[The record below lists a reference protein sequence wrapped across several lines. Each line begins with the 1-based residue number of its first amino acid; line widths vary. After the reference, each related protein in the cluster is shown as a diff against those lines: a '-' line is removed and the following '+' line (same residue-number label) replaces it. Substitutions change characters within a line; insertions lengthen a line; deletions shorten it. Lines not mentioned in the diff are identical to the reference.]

1 MRKKSL
7 LIALMALSFVSGL
20 AKTVVTTPKPVLP
33 VPSRNQLAWQN
44 MEYYAFIHFSIN
56 TFTDQEWGYGDK
68 SPQLF
73 NPTDLDCRQWAR
85 ICKAAGM
92 KGIILTVKH
101 HDGFCLWPSK
111 YTEYSVKNSPWR
123 NGKGDLVREL
133 SNACKEYGLKLGIY
147 LSPWDRNRSDY
158 GQPSYITYFRNQLKE
173 LMTNYGDIFEI
184 WFDGANGGTGYY
196 GGAREKRS
204 IDHTTYYDW
213 ENTYKLIRKLQ
224 PKIVIW
230 ADRAARADLRWCG
243 NEDGSIGETNW
254 SLLPS
259 EGALSASQLRNGVE
273 NGNCWVPGEVNVSL
287 RPGWFYHASEDD
299 NVKTLPKLMDIYYHS
314 RGRNA
319 PLLLNIPI
327 DKHGL
332 VHPNDEKALM
342 EFAATVKRVF
352 ANNLVTKA
360 KVSATNVRGNSS
372 RYKAANVL
380 DALKDTY
387 WATDDSVKSASLTVN
402 FGKPTTFNRFLVQEY
417 ISKGQR
423 VKKFNI
429 EAFVKGKWK
438 RLADETTIGYRRVL
452 CFPSVT
458 ADKLRMNI
466 LDARACPLISSIGV
480 YNADL
485 LLTQPEITRNKAGV
499 ITITPGDKDSQ
510 IFYTL
515 DGRVPTRNSLSYT
528 APLKTD
534 GGKVNIRVR
543 AYDSARGKYS
553 PEAHKQYDI
562 SHAAWKVLGTGNE
575 AAVRAIDGNEQSGWS
590 FGKAAKLPQDFVI
603 DLGSVYTLTG
613 FRYLPIPDTGLLTQ
627 YQFLVSEDNSNWKTV
642 SEGEFSNIVNNP
654 LWQTKTFKAVKA
666 RYINLRAVGVA
677 NGEQAPAYREVD
689 VITEGSLP
697 GY

>member
-1 MRKKSL
+1 MRKKFLTLVGAL
-7 LIALMALSFVSGL
+7 LCCIAGWAGTGVK
-20 AKTVVTTPKPVLP
+20 APAPVLP
-33 VPSRNQLAWQN
+33 LPSKNQLAWQD

-73 NPTDLDCRQWAR
+73 NPTNLDCRQWAR

-101 HDGFCLWPSK
+101 HDGFCLWPSA

-147 LSPWDRNRSDY
+147 LSPWDRNRADY
-158 GQPSYITYFRNQLKE
+158 GKPSYITYFRNQLKE
-173 LMTNYGDIFEI
+173 LLTRYGDVFEI

-196 GGAREKRS
+196 GGARENRNIDRS
-204 IDHTTYYDW
+204 TYYDW
-213 ENTYKLIRKLQ
+213 VNTYKMIRKLQ

-230 ADRAARADLRWCG
+230 GDRAARADLRWCG
-243 NEDGSIGETNW
+243 NEDGSIGRTNW

-259 EGALSASQLRNGVE
+259 TGEITDTERREGDE
-273 NGNCWVPGEVNVSL
+273 NGDRWVPGEVNVSL

-299 NVKTLPKLMDIYYHS
+299 RVKTLPKLMEIYYHS

-352 ANNLVTKA
+352 ANNLASKARVT
-360 KVSATNVRGNSS
+360 ATNVRERNY
-372 RYKAANVL
+372 RYRAANTI
-380 DALKDTY
+380 DASKNTY
-387 WATDDSVKSASLTVN
+387 WATDDSVTKASLTLN
-402 FGKPTTFNRFLVQEY
+402 FGKPVTFNRFLAQEY
-417 ISKGQR
+417 IALGQR

-429 EAFVKGKWK
+429 EALVKGKWK
-438 RLADETTIGYRRVL
+438 KLADETTIGYRRVL
-452 CFPSVT
+452 CFPAVT
-458 ADKLRMNI
+458 TDRLRLNI
-466 LDARACPLISSIGV
+466 TDSKACPLISNIGV

-485 LLTQPEITRNKAGV
+485 ILTQPEIKRNKAGN
-499 ITITPGDKDSQ
+499 ITIIPGDKDSQ
-510 IFYTL
+510 LFYTL
-515 DGRVPTRNSLSYT
+515 DGKQPTKNSLIYK
-528 APLKTD
+528 APIKTE

-543 AYDSARGKYS
+543 AFDPSSGKYS
-553 PEAHKQYDI
+553 PEAHERYDI
-562 SHAAWKVLGTGNE
+562 SHADWKVLGTDNK
-575 AAVRAIDGNEQSGWS
+575 AAVRVIDGDEQTGWS
-590 FGKAAKLPQDFVI
+590 VGKTAKLPQNLVI
-603 DLGSVYTLTG
+603 DLGSIYTLTG
-613 FRYLPIPDTGLLTQ
+613 FRYLPLPPNGLITQ
-627 YQFLVSEDNSNWKTV
+627 YQFLVSEDNSNWTTV

-677 NGEQAPAYREVD
+677 GNEQSPGYKEID
-689 VITEGSLP
+689 VITE
-697 GY
+697 